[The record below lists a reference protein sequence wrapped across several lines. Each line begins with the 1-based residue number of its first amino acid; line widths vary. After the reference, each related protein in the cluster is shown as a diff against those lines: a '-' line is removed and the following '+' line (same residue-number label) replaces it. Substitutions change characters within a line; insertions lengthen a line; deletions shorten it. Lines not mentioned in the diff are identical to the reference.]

1 MATSL
6 QLSQSETNSVE
17 QHNPRETTV
26 TALQQKSS
34 NTRRDTSLEY
44 AHDVSPPPTKHAPVT
59 SVKLD
64 VLVGDEKENVCVSL
78 SCSILPVIEDRSE
91 NKHVD
96 ADLASCCL
104 LAANQP
110 RSAVRVLH
118 ENGSIITLDTAPGSQ
133 HSSSSPTEPRRTVQD
148 DDSIDDLLP
157 RHMSG
162 SSSPTK
168 PRRTVQDDDS
178 IDDLLPR
185 HMSGSS
191 SPTKP
196 RRTVQDDDSIDDLLP
211 RHMSGSSS
219 PTKPRRTVQDD
230 DLLPRHMSG
239 SSSPTKPIRTVQDDD
254 SIDDLIPRHMSG
266 SSSSTKPRRTVQD
279 DDSIDD
285 LLPRHMSGSSSPTK
299 PRRTVQDDDSIDDL
313 LPRHMSGSSSPTKP
327 RRTVQDDDSIDDLL
341 PRHISVI
348 SKPVSS
354 KLNKYSDTRKLDSAD
369 IQRVNSLCELR
380 DTSNIVHSGSPRE
393 GTNGDVVDDVCDML
407 CSDSL
412 QFTDS
417 SDSSLFQRDECEFN
431 RCDTDWSYCLH
442 NKPCQNGL
450 HSCHSDRQG
459 ENTLHCCH
467 SNKPGEFGLHCYYGD
482 ATPSFHTESSPQFSC
497 EISDHSPSDNPRI
510 ELLGGE
516 HKAECSS
523 LSKFVIEDTITFTDE
538 SESFAN

>member
-1 MATSL
+1 MSDAFYIYITDLKKGESETSSNMSDAFYIYITDLKKRESETTSNMSDAFYIYITDLKKRESETTSNMSDAFYIYITDLKKVESETASNQTDASLASHNNTSVQLDSSEHLSHVATSL
-6 QLSQSETNSVE
+6 QLSQRETNSVE

-78 SCSILPVIEDRSE
+78 SCSILPVIKDRGE

-118 ENGSIITLDTAPGSQ
+118 KNGSIITLDTPPGSQ
-133 HSSSSPTEPRRTVQD
+133 HS
-148 DDSIDDLLP
+148 
-157 RHMSG
+157 

-185 HMSGSS
+185 HMS
-191 SPTKP
+191 
-196 RRTVQDDDSIDDLLP
+196 VF
-211 RHMSGSSS
+211 
-219 PTKPRRTVQDD
+219 
-230 DLLPRHMSG
+230 
-239 SSSPTKPIRTVQDDD
+239 
-254 SIDDLIPRHMSG
+254 
-266 SSSSTKPRRTVQD
+266 
-279 DDSIDD
+279 
-285 LLPRHMSGSSSPTK
+285 
-299 PRRTVQDDDSIDDL
+299 
-313 LPRHMSGSSSPTKP
+313 
-327 RRTVQDDDSIDDLL
+327 
-341 PRHISVI
+341 

-354 KLNKYSDTRKLDSAD
+354 KFNKYSDTRKLDSAD

-380 DTSNIVHSGSPRE
+380 DTSNIVPSGSPRE

-450 HSCHSDRQG
+450 HSCHSDRQV